1 MADKFSGYINGG
13 FDGPKGIVSNF
24 RHAERIFVDNFYRL
38 SPRTKFLYYVV
49 LSGVSQEVSFLVK
62 TVDLPKFTFDTA
74 TKNVYNRTKHV
85 YKKIQYDPINMVFHD
100 DNQGLAHSMFNSY
113 YASFVSDGG
122 NTQAN
127 HPMNVVNY
135 SGNYGMGF
143 STPEQFFKKISIY
156 TLSRHK
162 FNGYELL
169 APRVKSWTHGAL
181 DASASE
187 PAENNMTIEYE
198 GVRYSTGSV
207 SYGKPE
213 GFATLAYDYESSP
226 LKVGADQGGNDF
238 GKDQIFDNPTDK
250 DLLKRPGGFFN
261 EAISTNNYYNN
272 DNRGAT
278 PNFAGIVGEF
288 KNPARLGDD
297 ANVVGGVLGASFP
310 KVGNSSDSL
319 DVTIAKT
326 RSLQS
331 VTNNSSF
338 ENDETGD
345 FSSPDTFE
353 PYDTPDSFSVGEE
366 DATNFDPPAVVA
378 DPTFD
383 EIIAAQDA
391 DLGP

>member
-1 MADKFSGYINGG
+1 MVDKFSGYINGD
-13 FDGPKGIVSNF
+13 FSGPKGIVSNF
-24 RHAERIFVDNFYRL
+24 KHAERIFVDNFYRL

-49 LSGVSQEVSFLVK
+49 LTGASQEVSFLVK
-62 TVDLPKFTFDTA
+62 TVDLPKFTFDMA

-100 DNQGLAHSMFNSY
+100 DNHGLAHSMFNSY

-169 APRVKSWTHGAL
+169 APRIKSWTHGAL

-187 PAENNMTIEYE
+187 PAENNMTVEYE

-207 SYGKPE
+207 SYGEPE
-213 GFATLAYDYESSP
+213 GFATLAYDYISSP
-226 LKVGADQGGNDF
+226 LKVGADQGGAEF
-238 GKDQIFDNPTDK
+238 GKDQIFENPTNK
-250 DLLKRPGGFFN
+250 NLLKQPGGFFN

-272 DNRGAT
+272 ENRGT
-278 PNFAGIVGEF
+278 SPNFTGIVGEF
-288 KNPARLGDD
+288 KNSASIGED
-297 ANVVGGVLGASFP
+297 ANVVGGVLGAAFP
-310 KVGNSSDSL
+310 KVGGVGDSL
-319 DVTIAKT
+319 GITIAKP

-331 VTNNSSF
+331 VVNNSSF
-338 ENDETGD
+338 ENDED
-345 FSSPDTFE
+345 SEFSSPDTF
-353 PYDTPDSFSVGEE
+353 DSFDSPNDFAVEPTA
-366 DATNFDPPAVVA
+366 ATNFEPPPVVP
-378 DPTFD
+378 DLTFD
-383 EIIAAQDA
+383 EIITAQDA